1 MIKLKD
7 VYILA
12 IESSCDETSCA
23 IVKNG
28 SVVISNIVL
37 SQIDIHTNF
46 GGVVPEIASRHHLK
60 NITMVIEDCL
70 KKANMKMDDI
80 DAIAVTEGPG
90 LIGSLL
96 VGLEAAKTLAFIHNK
111 PLVPVHHIAGHIY
124 ANNLKN
130 ELNFPLIALVVS
142 GGHTELVYMKDHYD
156 FKYIGGTL
164 DDAVG
169 ECYDKVARVIDVG
182 YPGGPV
188 IDKMAHTG
196 KHTYNLPLP
205 LNDNSYN
212 FSFSGLKSAVI
223 NLAHNEKQRG
233 KIINKEDL
241 AKSFQDVVVEIITK
255 KTMKALHDYNVKNLI
270 VAGGV
275 AANSGI
281 REALTDLCLKEDIK
295 LTTPDISYCT
305 DNAAMIASAGYFAYK
320 SGKIS
325 DIKINA
331 KSSLELK

>member
-223 NLAHNEKQRG
+223 NLAHNEEQRG
-233 KIINKEDL
+233 KTINKEDL

-295 LTTPDISYCT
+295 LITPDISYCT
-305 DNAAMIASAGYFAYK
+305 DNAAMIASAGYYAYK
-320 SGKIS
+320 KGRIS